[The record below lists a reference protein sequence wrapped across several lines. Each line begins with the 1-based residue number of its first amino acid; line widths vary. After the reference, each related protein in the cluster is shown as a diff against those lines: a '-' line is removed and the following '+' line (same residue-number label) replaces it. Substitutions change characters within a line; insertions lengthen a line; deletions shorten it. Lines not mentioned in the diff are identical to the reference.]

1 MAAHTDPYDR
11 DELVGRAEAARIA
24 RVSISTLLRAEKAG
38 RITPLRTPGGHRRYR
53 RSDAEGLLSAPSDER
68 AAS

>member
-1 MAAHTDPYDR
+1 MPHTDPY
-11 DELVGRAEAARIA
+11 EQAEFVGRAEAARIA
-24 RVSISTLLRAEKAG
+24 RVSVSTLLRAEKAG

-53 RSDAEGLLSAPSDER
+53 RSDAEGLLAPRDER

>member
-1 MAAHTDPYDR
+1 MAEHTDPY
-11 DELVGRAEAARIA
+11 EQAEFVPRAEAARIA
-24 RVSISTLLRAEKAG
+24 RVSVSTLLRAEKAG

-53 RSDAEGLLSAPSDER
+53 RTDVEGLLRAPTDER